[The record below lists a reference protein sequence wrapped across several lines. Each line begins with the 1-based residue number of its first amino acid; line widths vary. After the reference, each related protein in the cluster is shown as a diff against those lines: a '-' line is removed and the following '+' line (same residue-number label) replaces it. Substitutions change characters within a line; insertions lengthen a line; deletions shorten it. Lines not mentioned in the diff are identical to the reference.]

1 MERGVLMGYTD
12 NYERDAYGIVA
23 FWLRSNLEHGQF
35 FDREISHYELEL
47 ARANQSMVQSLEGIW
62 RRAEEKQGD
71 FAILINESQQAV
83 SEFRNF
89 LTLGMNKA
97 LHCEVIVSTP
107 VSLMDHM
114 IREAEE
120 SQKVFGLIQSGG
132 QVFVA
137 DSVIHEST
145 FWLRQMADHLAFV
158 QHYLDPSYYELQDKV
173 RGMTQKFE
181 RLFLQANA
189 LRTIVRKPRPEML
202 PALNVFRQM
211 VINEAKDLEA
221 FKLKLDALI
230 KQCAAITTA
239 PRNMLEHL
247 AREAHHLWRNLEEG
261 IIA

>member
-1 MERGVLMGYTD
+1 MGYTD

-132 QVFVA
+132 QV
-137 DSVIHEST
+137 
-145 FWLRQMADHLAFV
+145 L
-158 QHYLDPSYYELQDKV
+158 
-173 RGMTQKFE
+173 
-181 RLFLQANA
+181 
-189 LRTIVRKPRPEML
+189 
-202 PALNVFRQM
+202 
-211 VINEAKDLEA
+211 
-221 FKLKLDALI
+221 
-230 KQCAAITTA
+230 
-239 PRNMLEHL
+239 
-247 AREAHHLWRNLEEG
+247 
-261 IIA
+261 

>member
-1 MERGVLMGYTD
+1 
-12 NYERDAYGIVA
+12 
-23 FWLRSNLEHGQF
+23 
-35 FDREISHYELEL
+35 
-47 ARANQSMVQSLEGIW
+47 
-62 RRAEEKQGD
+62 
-71 FAILINESQQAV
+71 
-83 SEFRNF
+83 
-89 LTLGMNKA
+89 
-97 LHCEVIVSTP
+97 
-107 VSLMDHM
+107 
-114 IREAEE
+114 
-120 SQKVFGLIQSGG
+120 
-132 QVFVA
+132 
-137 DSVIHEST
+137 
-145 FWLRQMADHLAFV
+145 MADHLAFV